1 MEETSFRVET
11 ELILG
16 GFSCVGGVDE
26 VGRGA
31 LAGPV
36 TAAVTAFA
44 PDIDDRLVREV
55 TDSKLLTPKKRE
67 KLSNEIRNLAVVCS
81 VGSCSAAEVDEYG
94 IVLATKKAMLR
105 AIADSIR
112 QPDFLLVDALDLPE
126 AKIPFQSIIKG
137 DRKSRSIAAASI
149 VAKVSRDMEMSNIS
163 SLYDGYGF
171 ERNKGYGTREHMIA
185 LSEKGPSPIH
195 RRSFAPVSKVMRS

>member
-44 PDIDDRLVREV
+44 PDIDDSLVREV

-67 KLSNEIRNLAVVCS
+67 NLSNEIWNQ
-81 VGSCSAAEVDEYG
+81 
-94 IVLATKKAMLR
+94 KKW
-105 AIADSIR
+105 
-112 QPDFLLVDALDLPE
+112 
-126 AKIPFQSIIKG
+126 
-137 DRKSRSIAAASI
+137 
-149 VAKVSRDMEMSNIS
+149 MSMG
-163 SLYDGYGF
+163 L
-171 ERNKGYGTREHMIA
+171 
-185 LSEKGPSPIH
+185 
-195 RRSFAPVSKVMRS
+195 